1 MASKIK
7 ISDSPAQPKA
17 TFLRKSAF
25 LTTGDSSFKFNFN
38 VPQDVKEPE
47 STTVVENSGNSES
60 NCLNDAPDKNK
71 TPNKQNQNLEKL
83 NFTSSGEF
91 RFNFN
96 IDSSWLTTLW
106 IFYVI

>member
-47 STTVVENSGNSES
+47 ITTVVENSGNSES
-60 NCLNDAPDKNK
+60 NSLNDAPDKNK

-83 NFTSSGEF
+83 NFTKSGEF

-96 IDSSWLTTLW
+96 IDSS
-106 IFYVI
+106 

>member
-38 VPQDVKEPE
+38 VPQEHNDSTNVCDVIAKE
-47 STTVVENSGNSES
+47 STSQGNLDESKSNSE
-60 NCLNDAPDKNK
+60 
-71 TPNKQNQNLEKL
+71 TPKDITIK
-83 NFTSSGEF
+83 FTNSTSKF
-91 RFNFN
+91 KFNFN
-96 IDSSWLTTLW
+96 IEK
-106 IFYVI
+106 